1 MVKRKFMQLGV
12 VVVGLGLAGCAGSR
26 QSVDAPA
33 RGAAT
38 AEKAAESE
46 ESGGRWRTY
55 ETGVASWYGGRWHG
69 RKTAN
74 GERYD
79 QNSMTAAHK
88 KLPFHTRV
96 RVTNLRT
103 GKSCIVR
110 INNRGPYVRGRVID
124 LSVAAAKKIGSHS
137 GGLSRVKLEVQ
148 R

>member
-1 MVKRKFMQLGV
+1 MRGILALGV
-12 VVVGLGLAGCAGSR
+12 LSLVLGVTGCAGQR
-26 QSVDAPA
+26 RADAPPA
-33 RGAAT
+33 SGAAPVRPST
-38 AEKAAESE
+38 EWRAY
-46 ESGGRWRTY
+46 ESGI
-55 ETGVASWYGGRWHG
+55 ASWYGGRWHG

-88 KLPFHTRV
+88 RLPFGTKV
-96 RVTNLRT
+96 RVTNLKT
-103 GKSCIVR
+103 GKSCVVR

-137 GGLSRVKLEVQ
+137 GGLSRVKLEVP

>member
-1 MVKRKFMQLGV
+1 MKRKLIGLSV
-12 VVVGLGLAGCAGSR
+12 VAAVLGLAGCAVSR
-26 QSVDAPA
+26 RLSEAPA
-33 RGAAT
+33 YGAAPASKPSE
-38 AEKAAESE
+38 AEDE
-46 ESGGRWRTY
+46 GGRWRAY

-74 GERYD
+74 GERYN

-88 KLPFHTRV
+88 KLAFNTRV

-124 LSVAAAKKIGSHS
+124 LSAAAARKIGSHA